1 MSFIYGDGG
10 RLREAQIAGDH
21 AQEEVENADK
31 LCESKYV
38 DESAAA
44 ALRSIAWSMREG
56 MMLARLAMSALLGDK
71 VKLPEQV
78 SEKGK

>member
-1 MSFIYGDGG
+1 MTFSYGDGG
-10 RLREAQIAGDH
+10 RVREAQLAGER
-21 AQEEVENADK
+21 AQEEAESADK
-31 LCESKYV
+31 LSDMKYV

-56 MMLARLAMSALLGDK
+56 MMLARLAMSSLIP
-71 VKLPEQV
+71 VKPEQV